1 MITAERPEDYMTES
15 ASPPTP
21 MSTLNT
27 PAYVVAG
34 MASIAVIVGSLGPW
48 GILQNPLAS
57 ATFSG
62 TDGSDGKLT
71 LIAAGIAGTGLLVRA
86 SWNSSVPLTMAL
98 LAGALCALVGFTDL
112 FRGNAM
118 FAETGD
124 VFASIGWG
132 LWLVCIGSVALLLG
146 LILCLLPQ
154 IAEAFGSSAHTTQV
168 RGPAVQETSMRKTE
182 VATTRPTWYGRIKAS
197 DRWGYVIVAMCCLAT
212 VTLHIWA
219 FSVRTPWG

>member
-1 MITAERPEDYMTES
+1 MTES
-15 ASPPTP
+15 ALPETA
-21 MSTLNT
+21 MSTFNT

-34 MASIAVIVGSLGPW
+34 MSSIAVIVGSLGPW

-62 TDGSDGKLT
+62 TDSSDGKLT
-71 LIAAGIAGTGLLVRA
+71 LIAAGIAGAGLLVRA
-86 SWNSSVPLTMAL
+86 SWNSSVPLIVAL

-154 IAEAFGSSAHTTQV
+154 IAEAFGSSARTTQV
-168 RGPAVQETSMRKTE
+168 REPSVQKPSVRKNQ
-182 VATTRPTWYGRIKAS
+182 AKTTRSTWYDRIKAS
-197 DRWGYVIVAMCCLAT
+197 DGWAYVIVAICCLTT
-212 VTLHIWA
+212 VTLLIWA

>member
-1 MITAERPEDYMTES
+1 MTES
-15 ASPPTP
+15 ASPATA
-21 MSTLNT
+21 MSTMNT

-62 TDGSDGKLT
+62 TYSSDGKLT

-86 SWNSSVPLTMAL
+86 SWNSSVPLIVAL

-118 FAETGD
+118 FAESGD

-154 IAEAFGSSAHTTQV
+154 IAEAFGSSAQTTDV
-168 RGPAVQETSMRKTE
+168 RNPSAQEPSMRKGQ
-182 VATTRPTWYGRIKAS
+182 VKATRSAWYSRVEAS
-197 DRWGYVIVAMCCLAT
+197 DRWGYVIVATCCLTT
-212 VTLHIWA
+212 VALLIWA
-219 FSVRTPWG
+219 FSVRAPWE

>member
-1 MITAERPEDYMTES
+1 MTES
-15 ASPPTP
+15 AAPVTA
-21 MSTLNT
+21 MSTLNM

-34 MASIAVIVGSLGPW
+34 MASLTVIIGSLGPW

-62 TDGSDGKLT
+62 TDSSDGKLT
-71 LIAAGIAGTGLLVRA
+71 LVAAGIAGAGLLVRA
-86 SWNSSVPLTMAL
+86 SWNSSVPLIVAL
-98 LAGALCALVGFTDL
+98 LAGALCTLIGFTDL
-112 FRGNAM
+112 SRGNAM

-154 IAEAFGSSAHTTQV
+154 IIEAFGSSAQSTQV
-168 RGPAVQETSMRKTE
+168 REISVQQPSVRKTG
-182 VATTRPTWYGRIKAS
+182 AKTTRSAWFGHFEAS
-197 DRWGYVIVAMCCLAT
+197 DRWWYMIVAMCCLVT
-212 VTLHIWA
+212 VTLLIWA
-219 FSVRTPWG
+219 FSVRTPWE